1 MKRVVVD
8 PITRIEGHLR
18 LELMMDDS
26 GTVQDAISSG
36 TAWRGIEVILKGRDP
51 RDAWAF
57 AGRICGVCTSEHSN
71 VSLRAVEDALGIEIP
86 KNANYIRNIMAG
98 AIMAHDHLVHFY
110 HLHALDWVSPV
121 AALKANPAAAA
132 QLQETLLAKYRME
145 VDSPVT
151 HDFDAYTKEPPRA
164 SAAYFTEIQKKVKEI
179 VDSGHLGIFA
189 AHWWDHPDYDLLPP
203 EVHLIGVAHY
213 LATLDKQTDMMVP
226 HVVFGGKNP
235 HPHYTV
241 GGMPCSISMND
252 MNAPINS
259 QRLAIVDTSINM
271 TRALVDQ
278 YYLADVLAIA
288 HIYLSKGQN
297 GGGGLS
303 KDCVLGYGDYPDDT
317 FKGVDQFYDRI
328 LMRSNGVV
336 ENFSKGVM
344 QAKCHT
350 LGAKDLAD
358 LSTITEAIDHSWYKY
373 PDGSKAL
380 HPWQGVSEANFQFS
394 GKKEGNHWQE
404 LDENGKYSWLKTPTW
419 KGKTT
424 EVGPLSRYIIIY
436 TKVKQGLIQPNWVES
451 MMVQQIEKASALF
464 GMQPEVWLPTTAGR
478 TVARALE
485 AQVCVALERYF
496 FNKLVNNIKA
506 GDTSVMNNEKWEPST
521 WPKTAQGV
529 GVHEVPR
536 GSLGHWIVI
545 EDGRIKNY
553 QAVVPTTWNAC
564 PRDANGQHGAFERSM
579 MDTKVKVSDKPL
591 EILRSIHS
599 FDPCLACA
607 AHLYKPDG
615 QEVAIVQTDPYL

>member
-1 MKRVVVD
+1 MPRIVVD

-18 LELMMDDS
+18 LELVLDDS
-26 GTVQDAISSG
+26 GKVQDAVSSG
-36 TAWRGIEVILKGRDP
+36 TAWRGIEVILKDRDP

-57 AGRICGVCTSEHSN
+57 CGRICGVCTSEHSN

-121 AALKANPAAAA
+121 AALKADPAEASK
-132 QLQETLLAKYRME
+132 LQEVILANYRLKL
-145 VDSPVT
+145 DGPV
-151 HDFDAYTKEPPRA
+151 HDFDAYSKETPRS
-164 SAAYFTEIQKKVKEI
+164 SAAYFKEIQDKVKQI
-179 VDSGHLGIFA
+179 VDSGQLGIFA

-213 LATLDKQTDMMVP
+213 LSTLDRQTDILVP

-235 HPHYTV
+235 HPHYAV
-241 GGMPCSISMND
+241 GGMPCAISMND

-259 QRLAIVDTSINM
+259 NRLALVDNSISM

-278 YYLADVLAIA
+278 FYVADVLAIA
-288 HIYLSKGQN
+288 HMHLSKGQL

-303 KDCVLGYGDYPDDT
+303 KDRVLGYGDYPDNT
-317 FKGVDQFYDRI
+317 FKGINQFYERI

-336 ENFSKGVM
+336 ENFAGGVA
-344 QAKCHT
+344 QAKYYPF
-350 LGAKDLAD
+350 GPGD
-358 LSTITEAIDHSWYKY
+358 LSDMNVIKESIDHSWYKY
-373 PDGSKAL
+373 PAGSTAL
-380 HPWQGVSEANFQFS
+380 HPWQGVSEGDFQFS
-394 GKKEGNHWQE
+394 GEKDGKHWKNLNE
-404 LDENGKYSWLKTPTW
+404 KGKYSWLKTPTW
-419 KGKTT
+419 RGKTT
-424 EVGPLSRYIIIY
+424 EVGPLARYIIVY
-436 TKVKQGLIQPNWVES
+436 TKVKQGHLQPNWVES
-451 MMVQQIEKASALF
+451 MMMQQIDGASKIF
-464 GMQPEVWLPTTAGR
+464 GMPAETWLPTTAGR

-496 FNKLVNNIKA
+496 YSQLITNIRN
-506 GDTSVMNNEKWEPST
+506 GDTAVMNNEKWEPAS
-521 WPKTAQGV
+521 WPQKTQGV

-545 EDGRIKNY
+545 ENGRIKNY

-564 PRDANGQHGAFERSM
+564 PRDADGQQGAFERLM
-579 MDTKVKVSDKPL
+579 MDTRVKVADKPL

-607 AHLYKPDG
+607 AHVYDAKG
-615 QEVAIVQTDPYL
+615 EQVSIVHTDPYI